1 MEEKDFEKKPKK
13 KVGLIITVVVLV
25 LVALIVAGGFVYL
38 KFFNNKPQKIFEKAI
53 SKAFEMTEKT
63 AKNEGKLDIELSA
76 SLNSTSQDM
85 MMANTYLQMIKLNLT
100 TEFNMDKKV
109 LNQGISVS
117 AFDEPVIS
125 VEGLIQDNNI
135 YFLLNNIYSKYIQ
148 VPSEEMEGVEPNEI
162 FNTENIEV
170 SEKLVKELK
179 QILLDEVNSK
189 ELTQENVEVD
199 GDKLTKTT
207 VKFTAKEIEQIITK
221 LTVELYKISPV
232 NDVKN
237 IVEGLEQIEIDE
249 EDAENDNYLEIS
261 IYTKRLTGKIV
272 KTEIVMINV
281 ADDEAIVVTIAEKE
295 DEKVEITFAMNED
308 SIATNKAVTMFTLT
322 IKEEGE
328 NKGTVTLKANI
339 DEAASS
345 VTITAKYSID
355 YNAKVEPKNVRN
367 SINANDLTEKDMNE
381 MMTNIENNKFLYS
394 IIQTLSTTRLMEKAE
409 ENAKRYEE
417 EQIEREQLQEE
428 LLNTELTENI

>member
-237 IVEGLEQIEIDE
+237 IVEGLEQIEIAE

-394 IIQTLSTTRLMEKAE
+394 IIQSLSTTRLMEKAE

>member
-207 VKFTAKEIEQIITK
+207 VKFTTKEIEQIITK

-394 IIQTLSTTRLMEKAE
+394 IIQSLSTTRLMEKAE